1 MKKNVAVL
9 LAKGF
14 EDIEAVAIID
24 VLRRASL
31 NVVVAGVGGEEIS
44 SAHSLTIKCDTTAD
58 RLDADTLDMVI
69 LPGGFGGTEVLASDS
84 TAQALLRAM
93 DKKNKKIGAIC
104 AAPLALKKADVLKDS
119 YTCYPGVEELIKHQ
133 GFRDDVSVVRDG
145 NVITSRGPGSAIC
158 FALEIVKDLAGVEM
172 YEKIK
177 SGMLASYC

>member
-24 VLRRASL
+24 VLRRAGL
-31 NVVVAGVGGEEIS
+31 EVIVAGVGGMEIS
-44 SAHSLTIKCDTTAD
+44 SAHLLKIVCDV
-58 RLDADTLDMVI
+58 RVESLDADSLDMVI
-69 LPGGFGGTEVLASDS
+69 LPGGFGGTEILASDS
-84 TAQALLRAM
+84 TVQALLRTM
-93 DKKNKKIGAIC
+93 DQKNKKIGAIC

-158 FALEIVKDLAGVEM
+158 FALEIAKDLAGLET